1 MDENDEPLVSLFKRH
16 YTPDP
21 ASDGGAVFDQA
32 LGRRLSARRRRR
44 VGFAGLMVLCA
55 ALSGF
60 YLGVGGERSRVTPA
74 SSVAV
79 VVDSSSSDAWLDD
92 LEGIVAASDELAIP
106 ADDLWGTSNDGDDNV
121 DQALFGLESVMG
133 FEDEALFES
142 SLSSEYVAL
151 SQMIDLIKTQETL

>member
-1 MDENDEPLVSLFKRH
+1 M
-16 YTPDP
+16 
-21 ASDGGAVFDQA
+21 
-32 LGRRLSARRRRR
+32 
-44 VGFAGLMVLCA
+44 
-55 ALSGF
+55 
-60 YLGVGGERSRVTPA
+60 
-74 SSVAV
+74 
-79 VVDSSSSDAWLDD
+79 DD

-133 FEDEALFES
+133 FEDDALFES